1 VSGDSENQAARSPE
15 TAADARSADT
25 VATDAARGV
34 LWLTAQKWVVRVGGL
49 VTMAILTRFLR
60 PEEFGIMAA
69 ATAIAP
75 LIYLLSDMGFTTYIV
90 QADDADEATLSSG
103 FWFSVGAGAVL
114 CVTLAL
120 GAPALGLV
128 LDLPEV
134 VPIIRWITLSVAFVS
149 LGSVPTAILR
159 RRMAFRALA
168 VQSVFGAL
176 AAQVAALVLV
186 FSGAGIW
193 ALVAQYV
200 VSQAVACVLAWRA
213 ARWVPRSAPSWLRIR
228 TMTRFGAKVVAVEFV
243 AVGRSM
249 GETAVIASWA
259 GATALGYYAIA
270 QRLVQVLQDLS
281 VSALIP
287 VTTVAIA
294 RLRSDAQRLRSF
306 YLTALHTA
314 YAGVSPLMALV
325 AVGGSAVIPIVFGQG
340 WEPSVLPFQFLAVAG
355 IFALGAGL
363 DHGVMY
369 GVGRPGLWF
378 AYSVVT
384 DAVTLATTAFLVR
397 YGLPAIALGFVAVT
411 IVATLCRWLLLRR
424 IVGISVR
431 TISRPVLMT
440 SVAVLPAAAVG
451 VGIMRLAS
459 GLPQVIALG
468 LAGIGLFLTHALIV
482 RATSPEILRTIL
494 RVLPGR
500 ASQPLLRLAR
510 LTAPAVPRRKA

>member
-1 VSGDSENQAARSPE
+1 MSLEPEDLSAE
-15 TAADARSADT
+15 TAAATEVAGGVAKSA
-25 VATDAARGV
+25 AHGV
-34 LWLTAQKWVVRVGGL
+34 LWLTAQKWVVRLGGL

-69 ATAIAP
+69 ATAVAP

-103 FWFSVGAGAVL
+103 FWFSVAAGAVL

-120 GAPALGLV
+120 AAPALGL
-128 LDLPEV
+128 LIGLPQV
-134 VPIIRWITLSVAFVS
+134 VPIIRWLILSVAFVS

-176 AAQVAALVLV
+176 AAQVAAIVLVL
-186 FSGAGIW
+186 SGAGIW

-200 VSQAVACVLAWRA
+200 VSQAVTCVLAWRA
-213 ARWVPRSAPSWLRIR
+213 ARWIPRSTPSWSRIA
-228 TMTRFGAKVVAVEFV
+228 TMTKFGAKVVAVEFV
-243 AVGRSM
+243 AVGRSW
-249 GETAVIASWA
+249 GETALIASWA
-259 GATALGYYAIA
+259 GAAALGYFAIA

-281 VSALIP
+281 VSALVP
-287 VTTVAIA
+287 VTTVAVA
-294 RLRSDAQRLRSF
+294 RLRADAQRLRSF

-325 AVGGSAVIPIVFGQG
+325 AVGGSAVIPLVFGRG
-340 WEPSVLPFQFLAVAG
+340 WEPSVIPFQFLAVAG
-355 IFALGAGL
+355 IFALGAAI
-363 DHGVMY
+363 DNGVMY

-378 AYSVVT
+378 AYAVVT
-384 DAVTLATTAFLVR
+384 DAVTLATTAVLVR

-431 TISRPVLMT
+431 TISRPVLIT
-440 SVAVLPAAAVG
+440 GVAVLPAAAVG
-451 VGIMRLAS
+451 AGIMTLTS

-482 RATSPEILRTIL
+482 RATSPDIFRTIL

-510 LTAPAVPRRKA
+510 LNAPAVPRRRA